1 MKIYKVEIER
11 LSFDMGVFQG
21 YELIGYYAN
30 KDKAEKVAKEA
41 YEKRCPIDRGET
53 KITEIEVE

>member
-21 YELIGYYAN
+21 YDLIGYYAD
-30 KDKAEKVAKEA
+30 KSKAEKVAKET
-41 YEKRCPIDRGET
+41 YEKRCPITEGET
-53 KITEIEVE
+53 KVTEIKVE